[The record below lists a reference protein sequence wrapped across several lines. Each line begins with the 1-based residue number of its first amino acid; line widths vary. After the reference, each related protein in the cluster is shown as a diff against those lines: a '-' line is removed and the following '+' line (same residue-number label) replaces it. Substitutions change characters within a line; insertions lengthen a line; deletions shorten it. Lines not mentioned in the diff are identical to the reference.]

1 MIAPKCFSRARSLY
15 FRDENTM
22 PACYRR
28 WLTSIVL
35 TLAIPAVCRADD
47 VTKDVTENGVTYHE
61 THQTVLQPVVETHNE
76 ARQQVVYVDQCKT
89 EMQTVQQAYQTPVT
103 EYVWEA
109 FWANR
114 WNPFEQ
120 PYIAYRYVPRV
131 RWDLHTQTVQV
142 PVTSH
147 QWVAQT
153 QTIQVPVTTQR
164 MIAGEVIYKM
174 PVSYKPA
181 DPFANG
187 NSAMARSL
195 TPSPSP
201 DGTISR

>member
-1 MIAPKCFSRARSLY
+1 
-15 FRDENTM
+15 M

-28 WLTSIVL
+28 WLTSVVL
-35 TLAIPAVCRADD
+35 VLAIPAICRADD
-47 VTKDVTENGVTYHE
+47 VKEVTENGVTYRE
-61 THQTVLQPVVETHNE
+61 THQTVNQPVVETHNE

-89 EMQTVQQAYQTPVT
+89 ETQSVQQVYQTPVT

-120 PYIAYRYVPRV
+120 PYIAYRYVPRT
-131 RWDLHTQTVQV
+131 RWELHTQTAQV
-142 PVTSH
+142 PVTTH

-164 MIAGEVIYKM
+164 MLAGEVIYKI
-174 PVSYKPA
+174 PISCKPA

-187 NSAMARSL
+187 SSSVARRDGL
-195 TPSPSP
+195 APVPGP
-201 DGTISR
+201 DATIKQ